1 MFRFLHKFIFILL
14 LVLPSII
21 LLTGN
26 DVLVT
31 ADEDEVESDSDTGP
45 ATESDTD
52 TASDEDDLKVET
64 DEPEEIKE
72 PEPSESAAT
81 DETPEA
87 PEPDTAPADKKTEAE
102 ATEEE
107 EKEETMK
114 PSPDADTV
122 ILFTKGSN
130 QQLLAGE
137 AVKVLVGFSNNGK
150 SDFIVD
156 TMEASLRYPQD
167 FGYYI
172 QNFTAFQCN
181 SLVKPGHQAT
191 FEYAFRPHE
200 SFGGRPF
207 GLVVNLLYKDTAS
220 KQFTDA
226 VFNETINIVEND
238 EGFDGETFFLYVFLA
253 AIGLLVVMGGHY
265 FVTSVGV
272 GKKLLTA
279 TKPMIEMGTQQNTD
293 IDYDWLPKE
302 TTTEFSGKS
311 SPRRSPRNRRQKR
324 NTGSDE

>member
-1 MFRFLHKFIFILL
+1 MLVRGIPPLTLLCLHVCLIA
-14 LVLPSII
+14 
-21 LLTGN
+21 
-26 DVLVT
+26 DVLVKAT
-31 ADEDEVESDSDTGP
+31 EDEVESDTAR
-45 ATESDTD
+45 ATEADAES
-52 TASDEDDLKVET
+52 ASDEEDMKVET
-64 DEPEEIKE
+64 DEPEEVKDE
-72 PEPSESAAT
+72 TEASESPSA
-81 DETPEA
+81 DETAET
-87 PEPDTAPADKKTEAE
+87 PEPDTAAAGKKTEAE

-107 EKEETMK
+107 EKDETLK

-122 ILFTKGSN
+122 ILFTKNPSK
-130 QQLLAGE
+130 QLPAGDV
-137 AVKVLVGFSNNGK
+137 VKILVGFSNNGK

-156 TMEASLRYPQD
+156 TLDASLRYPQD
-167 FGYYI
+167 FSYYI
-172 QNFTAFQCN
+172 QNFTAFQYT

-207 GLVVNLLYKDTAS
+207 GLVINLNYKDAAS
-220 KQFTDA
+220 KQYIDA
-226 VFNETINIVEND
+226 VFNETINIVESD

-265 FVTSVGV
+265 LVTSAGV
-272 GKKLLTA
+272 GKKLLPTN
-279 TKPMIEMGTQQNTD
+279 KPTIEMGTQQNAD

>member
-1 MFRFLHKFIFILL
+1 MFRFLHKFIFLLL

-26 DVLVT
+26 EVLVT
-31 ADEDEVESDSDTGP
+31 ADEDEVESDSDAAGAQP
-45 ATESDTD
+45 DATI
-52 TASDEDDLKVET
+52 DEDDLKVET
-64 DEPEEIKE
+64 DEPEDIKE
-72 PEPSESAAT
+72 PEASDTAGAEETPETDAAAT
-81 DETPEA
+81 D
-87 PEPDTAPADKKTEAE
+87 KKSKAE

-107 EKEETMK
+107 EKEEAMK
-114 PSPDADTV
+114 PSPDAETV
-122 ILFTKGSN
+122 ILFTKNSN
-130 QQLLAGE
+130 QQIPAGDV
-137 AVKVLVGFSNNGK
+137 VKVLVGFSNNGK
-150 SDFIVD
+150 ADFIVE

-167 FGYYI
+167 FSYYI
-172 QNFTAFQCN
+172 QNFTAFQYN

-220 KQFTDA
+220 KQFIDA
-226 VFNETINIVEND
+226 VFNETINIVESD

-265 FVTSVGV
+265 AVTSAGV
-272 GKKLLTA
+272 GKKILPIS
-279 TKPMIEMGTQQNTD
+279 KPTVEMGTQQNTD

-302 TTTEFSGKS
+302 TTTEFSGKN